1 MWDPLV
7 NEFPETV
14 HGFRC
19 MLAVKYLQLLENTY
33 SPDTLGYDLIRDL
46 ISVIRAKN
54 YVQATSR
61 YNHFHARLEGTPP
74 SQLRQP
80 IRVPCC
86 CPHCPRH
93 KGQSMGEQAHE
104 QEAQDVQDLRSSS
117 ICSFGIGHLG

>member
-1 MWDPLV
+1 MWDPLL

-19 MLAVKYLQLLENTY
+19 MLAVKYLQLVEKTY

-46 ISVIRAKN
+46 ISVIRARN
-54 YVQATSR
+54 YVEATSR
-61 YNHFHARLEGTPP
+61 YNHFHTRFEGTSP

-80 IRVPCC
+80 ICEPCC

-93 KGQSMGEQAHE
+93 QSKSMGEQAHE
-104 QEAQDVQDLRSSS
+104 QKAQDVQDVQKSR
-117 ICSFGIGHLG
+117 CP

>member
-1 MWDPLV
+1 MWDPLLY
-7 NEFPETV
+7 EFPETV

-19 MLAVKYLQLLENTY
+19 MLPVKYMQLLQNTY
-33 SPDTLGYDLIRDL
+33 SPDTLGYDLFRDL
-46 ISVIRAKN
+46 FSVIRAKN

-80 IRVPCC
+80 LCQPCC

-93 KGQSMGEQAHE
+93 KGQSMGEQAPE
-104 QEAQDVQDLRSSS
+104 QEAEDVQDVQKPR
-117 ICSFGIGHLG
+117 CS